1 MRPGESALRLYPIA
15 RPIVSYLA
23 ILTLVVFLTGCAG
36 SPEYRSWG
44 QGTPVYYVKGGD
56 TLYSIAM
63 ANNLDWRTL
72 ARWNGI
78 SDPRTLRIG
87 QKLRLAAPGG
97 TSSRRASSAS
107 DQAVP
112 VKARAN
118 SSPPRSS
125 APSSRADDD
134 SSAPAGSIRWAWPIE
149 GRVLHHFREGAAA
162 QKGVIIAA
170 SIGTRVRA
178 AAAGKVVYS
187 GDGLPG
193 YGNLVIVKHD
203 ADWLSAYAYNRELL
217 VAEGE
222 TVDSGQVIARVGAR
236 DHRRPEDGGHLL
248 FQIRRQ
254 GKPVD
259 PERHLP

>member
-1 MRPGESALRLYPIA
+1 LFPIFRRIAARLVA
-15 RPIVSYLA
+15 V
-23 ILTLVVFLTGCAG
+23 TLVAVLAGCAG
-36 SPEYRSWG
+36 SPEYRSWERG
-44 QGTPVYYVKGGD
+44 APVYYVKGGD

-97 TSSRRASSAS
+97 TTSRRAESPT
-107 DQAVP
+107 DRTVP
-112 VKARAN
+112 VKARGA
-118 SSPPRSS
+118 SE
-125 APSSRADDD
+125 SSRTATSPSGSSSD
-134 SSAPAGSIRWAWPIE
+134 SPVSSGSIRWSWPLE
-149 GRVLHHFREGAAA
+149 GRVLHHFRDGASA
-162 QKGVIIAA
+162 QKGVIVAA
-170 SIGTRVRA
+170 SVGAGVHA

-203 ADWLSAYAYNRELL
+203 AAWLSAYAYNRELL
-217 VAEGE
+217 VEEGE
-222 TVDSGQVIARVGAR
+222 TVDGGQVIARVGAR

-259 PERHLP
+259 PERYLP

>member
-1 MRPGESALRLYPIA
+1 LYPIA
-15 RPIVSYLA
+15 RRIIPCLA
-23 ILTLVVFLTGCAG
+23 VIALAATLAGCAG

-44 QGTPVYYVKGGD
+44 QGSPVYYVKGGD

-87 QKLRLAAPGG
+87 QKLRLSAPAAA
-97 TSSRRASSAS
+97 SSRQQARASK
-107 DQAVP
+107 QAVP
-112 VKARAN
+112 VKARAG
-118 SSPPRSS
+118 SS
-125 APSSRADDD
+125 APPAATSSPDVSRSHT
-134 SSAPAGSIRWAWPIE
+134 SSGPVQWSWPLE
-149 GRVLHHFREGAAA
+149 GRVLHHFRDGAAA

-170 SIGTRVRA
+170 SVGASVRA
-178 AAAGKVVYS
+178 AASGKVVYS

-217 VAEGE
+217 VGEGA

>member
-1 MRPGESALRLYPIA
+1 MRLCPTVSRIGSLLVAAMLLAAL
-15 RPIVSYLA
+15 S
-23 ILTLVVFLTGCAG
+23 GCAG
-36 SPEYRSWG
+36 SPEYRSWE
-44 QGTPVYYVKGGD
+44 QGAPVYYVKGGD

-87 QKLRLAAPGG
+87 QKLRLAAPAGG
-97 TSSRRASSAS
+97 SSRSRTTRPEDRSVSVKSRAGSAS
-107 DQAVP
+107 RTVP
-112 VKARAN
+112 
-118 SSPPRSS
+118 S
-125 APSSRADDD
+125 
-134 SSAPAGSIRWAWPIE
+134 SSAPAVESRASSGSIEWSWPLE
-149 GRVLHHFREGAAA
+149 GQVLHHFREGAPA
-162 QKGVIIAA
+162 QKGVIL
-170 SIGTRVRA
+170 A
-178 AAAGKVVYS
+178 AAIDTPVKAAAPGKVVYS

-203 ADWLSAYAYNRELL
+203 ADWLSAYAYNRKLL
-217 VAEGE
+217 VDEGE
-222 TVDSGQVIARVGAR
+222 PVESGQVIARVGAR
-236 DHRRPEDGGHLL
+236 DHRRPEEGGHLL

>member
-1 MRPGESALRLYPIA
+1 MHPGESALRLCPT
-15 RPIVSYLA
+15 VSRIGSL
-23 ILTLVVFLTGCAG
+23 LVAAMLVAALSGCAG
-36 SPEYRSWG
+36 SPEYRSWE

-56 TLYSIAM
+56 TLYSIAV

-78 SDPRTLRIG
+78 SDPRNLRIG
-87 QKLRLAAPGG
+87 QKLRLAAPAGG
-97 TSSRRASSAS
+97 SSRSRTTRAENRS
-107 DQAVP
+107 VP
-112 VKARAN
+112 VESRAASAR
-118 SSPPRSS
+118 RT
-125 APSSRADDD
+125 APSSPAPTVVSRATT
-134 SSAPAGSIRWAWPIE
+134 APIDWSWPLE
-149 GRVLHHFREGAAA
+149 GRILHHFREGAPA

-170 SIGTRVRA
+170 AVDTPVKA
-178 AAAGKVVYS
+178 AAPGKVVYS

-203 ADWLSAYAYNRELL
+203 ADWLSAYAYNRTLL
-217 VAEGE
+217 VNEG
-222 TVDSGQVIARVGAR
+222 DSVKGGQVIARVGAR
-236 DHRRPEDGGHLL
+236 DHRRPEKGGHLL